1 MKIFFRSRL
10 WIGALIL
17 VLVWGLGAGI
27 SRARPP
33 DMDSENGSANLNLT
47 DDQTQAFQELRNR
60 FRQEMIQI
68 RKKNGE

>member
-1 MKIFFRSRL
+1 MKIFFHARL

-17 VLVWGLGAGI
+17 ILVCGLGVGS

-47 DDQTQAFQELRNR
+47 DDQAQTFQELRNR